1 VRRSPLPK
9 IEPIRPVRR
18 TTVPVG
24 TAWLYELKLDGFRGV
39 LSLQDGRGSF
49 ISKMAKPMPRFRELA
64 DSVARALTVQ
74 DAILDGEIIV
84 MTDAGPDFDA
94 LFWRRGNPAFAAF
107 DLLWLDG
114 RDLRAQPLWRRKR
127 ALKKLLEATPIPYVE
142 PVDDPSLFTAAAE
155 HDLEGIVAKRRGD
168 PYASTSE
175 WVKVKHAGYTRI
187 QGRHELFDKRRR

>member
-1 VRRSPLPK
+1 MRRGPLPK

-24 TAWLYELKLDGFRGV
+24 AAWLYELKLDGFRGV

-49 ISKMAKPMPRFRELA
+49 ISKNTKPMPRFRELA
-64 DSVARALTVQ
+64 DAVARSLPAE

-84 MTDAGPDFDA
+84 MTEAGPDFDA
-94 LFWRRGNPAFAAF
+94 LFWRRGKPAFAAF

-127 ALKKLLEATPIPYVE
+127 ALKKLLAATPIPYVE
-142 PVDDPSLFTAAAE
+142 PVDDPSLFTAAAA

-168 PYASTSE
+168 PYDPTVE
-175 WVKVKHAGYTRI
+175 WVKVKHSGYTRMA
-187 QGRHELFDKRRR
+187 GRWKLFEKR